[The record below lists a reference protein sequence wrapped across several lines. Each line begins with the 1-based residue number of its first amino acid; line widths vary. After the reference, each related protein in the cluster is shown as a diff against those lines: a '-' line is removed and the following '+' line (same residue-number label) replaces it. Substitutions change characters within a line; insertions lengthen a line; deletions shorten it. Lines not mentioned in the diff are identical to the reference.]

1 VTDELFDVY
10 HSKIIVV
17 SYSKLIVPHPKPH
30 PIPGA
35 KQMLETGPSD
45 DQILKFWMV
54 PSHPYQV
61 NNQTH
66 ACCIVGPM
74 ELQTDLDVAF
84 PEGGRGIYRLSS
96 CFSLLGYLACS
107 PPTTSI
113 RSCLAP
119 SLVPCSRCNAPPKPC
134 TYRVRLATT
143 DGRRKTTASITGEPS
158 MPTIPALMCTRLDD
172 NINSIVLSLI

>member
-1 VTDELFDVY
+1 MIAVMEELFDVY

-45 DQILKFWMV
+45 DQILKIWMV

-84 PEGGRGIYRLSS
+84 PEGGRGIYLPGAARD
-96 CFSLLGYLACS
+96 
-107 PPTTSI
+107 
-113 RSCLAP
+113 
-119 SLVPCSRCNAPPKPC
+119 
-134 TYRVRLATT
+134 
-143 DGRRKTTASITGEPS
+143 DGRPAKDDGKHHGRAEHADDP
-158 MPTIPALMCTRLDD
+158 PALMCTRLDD